1 MRWGL
6 PSLTHTLLL
15 SLSMLLVYLS
25 IIRSQYRANGRT
37 TGDHRYRH
45 ASLAAILS
53 VCPLSVSLSHFVALI
68 SMIFDSQM
76 YKSLS
81 FILLSGLFH
90 LYWLEMCD
98 YDILRWCFNT
108 ICCPIIILS
117 FKLNLTWWT
126 SFVCRVLYFIACV
139 CLSCRFHRLS
149 GQPASHRSGPAWS
162 CDL

>member
-15 SLSMLLVYLS
+15 FLSMLLVYLS

-37 TGDHRYRH
+37 TGARRYRH

-68 SMIFDSQM
+68 SMIFYSQM

-81 FILLSGLFH
+81 FFLLSGLFH

-98 YDILRWCFNT
+98 SDILRWCFNA

-117 FKLNLTWWT
+117 FKLNLICWT
-126 SFVCRVLYFIACV
+126 TFACRVLNFIGCN
-139 CLSCRFHRLS
+139 LSFLQVS
-149 GQPASHRSGPAWS
+149 STFWSASIP
-162 CDL
+162 

>member
-6 PSLTHTLLL
+6 PSLSHTLLL

-37 TGDHRYRH
+37 TGDRRYRH
-45 ASLAAILS
+45 ASLAAI
-53 VCPLSVSLSHFVALI
+53 LSVSLSHFVALI

-90 LYWLEMCD
+90 LY
-98 YDILRWCFNT
+98 
-108 ICCPIIILS
+108 
-117 FKLNLTWWT
+117 
-126 SFVCRVLYFIACV
+126 
-139 CLSCRFHRLS
+139 
-149 GQPASHRSGPAWS
+149 
-162 CDL
+162 